1 MNGSTRLFDTS
12 PNQRQE
18 HISAIC
24 LKINKYLLWIPVLP
38 SLFFATSMLAYLKML
53 GLIRTLP
60 GFMLIFGLLSYTL
73 VYALSFALSPKY
85 YEKQQYTT
93 SIAISLSPLAC
104 IILAAAGHF
113 LISL

>member
-1 MNGSTRLFDTS
+1 MNGGTRSFDEYT
-12 PNQRQE
+12 NQRKE

-38 SLFFATSMLAYLKML
+38 SLIFATGMQANLKVL

-60 GFMLIFGLLSYTL
+60 GFMLIFGLLSYTF

-85 YEKQQYTT
+85 YEKHQYTK
-93 SIAISLSPLAC
+93 SSVISLSPLAC
-104 IILAAAGHF
+104 LILAVTGHVLLF
-113 LISL
+113 H